1 MASAARELA
10 PTFRSLP
17 TGTTRKKPHGSLARP
32 KLPIGDSV
40 TICLPF
46 TQAATLSL
54 AVMKSVAALGFCAS
68 LKLKRKSCL
77 PGVALVRALSLA
89 SHIHFGDDS

>member
-10 PTFRSLP
+10 PALRSLP
-17 TGTTRKKPHGSLARP
+17 TGMTRKYPHGSRARP

-40 TICLPF
+40 TTCLPF
-46 TQAATLSL
+46 TQAARLSL
-54 AVMKSVAALGFCAS
+54 AVMKSVAALGFCDS

-89 SHIHFGDDS
+89 AQIHLGDDS